1 MLVRPDEKN
10 DEDLSSS
17 SISPQNAWDASEK
30 TPGTPIAEAEDH
42 VSQQEPPQQQTF
54 VPPNGGF
61 EAWLLVFAGFLVF
74 ANVWGIVSTF
84 GAFQAFFIRDLLANE
99 SASAISWIGSVQAFL
114 VVFTGVFGGPLFDR
128 GYLRSLVF
136 VGCFLTVFGMMM
148 TSLARSYYQ
157 VFLAQGVCVG
167 LGAGLSYVPTLAL
180 ISIFFTTRRPI
191 AVGAAAVGSSVGG
204 VIFPIMF
211 RQLQPRIGYG
221 WTVRCIAFINLAF
234 AVLICLILGRHK
246 KEGSTQARSLW
257 DLTAIREPVFL
268 SWVASLFFLFLAYYI
283 PLFFIVSWARW
294 VLDTS
299 EDMSFY
305 MLAILNGG
313 SFLGRTFPY
322 LLGQR
327 VKPIYT
333 LIFSAVLGTVLIF
346 SWIAIHSS
354 AAFIVWCVLWGFVAG
369 VLVTA
374 PTSTM
379 PHPVISPNL
388 GVIGTRMGM
397 GWSAGA
403 VGSIIGSP
411 IAGALAN
418 VAAGK
423 FLHAQIFVGVVM
435 AAGAIFLIPVLIA
448 IERHDRKSKR

>member
-1 MLVRPDEKN
+1 MRHHNVNKN
-10 DEDLSSS
+10 VEDLSAMTPQSS
-17 SISPQNAWDASEK
+17 WHSSEK
-30 TPGTPIAEAEDH
+30 TPRTPIADEGEH
-42 VSQQEPPQQQTF
+42 SRQQEPSRQLGF

-84 GAFQAFFIRDLLANE
+84 GAFQAFYIRDLLSTE

-136 VGCFLTVFGMMM
+136 TGCFLTVFGMMM
-148 TSLARSYYQ
+148 TSLAKSYYQ
-157 VFLAQGVCVG
+157 VFLAQGICVG

-180 ISIFFTTRRPI
+180 ISTYFTTKRPI
-191 AVGAAAVGSSVGG
+191 AIGIAAVGSSVGG

-211 RQLQPRIGYG
+211 RRLQPQIGYG
-221 WTVRCIAFINLAF
+221 WTVRCIGFINLAF
-234 AVLICLILGRHK
+234 AVFICLILGRHRK
-246 KEGSTQARSLW
+246 DGGGQARPLW
-257 DLTAIREPVFL
+257 DLTALREPIFL
-268 SWVASLFFLFLAYYI
+268 LWTASLFFLFLAYYI

-294 VLDTS
+294 ELDTS
-299 EDMSFY
+299 EDMAFY

-327 VKPIYT
+327 VKPVYT
-333 LIFSAVLGTVLIF
+333 LIFSAILGTVLIF

-354 AAFIVWCVLWGFVAG
+354 VAFIVWCVLWGFVAG

-379 PHPVISPNL
+379 PHPVISPDMS
-388 GVIGTRMGM
+388 VIGTRMGM
-397 GWSAGA
+397 SWSAAA

-418 VAAGK
+418 VASGD
-423 FLHAQIFVGVVM
+423 FLHAQIFVGAVM
-435 AAGAIFLIPVLIA
+435 AAGAICLIPPLLA
-448 IERHDRKSKR
+448 IEKHDHKSKS

>member
-1 MLVRPDEKN
+1 MRLHNVDKN
-10 DEDLSSS
+10 VEDLSAMTPQSS
-17 SISPQNAWDASEK
+17 WHSSEK
-30 TPGTPIAEAEDH
+30 TPQTPIAEEEEH
-42 VSQQEPPQQQTF
+42 SRQLEPPRQLEF

-84 GAFQAFFIRDLLANE
+84 GAFQAFYIRDLLSTE
-99 SASAISWIGSVQAFL
+99 SASAISWVGSVQAFL

-136 VGCFLTVFGMMM
+136 TGCLLTVFGMMM
-148 TSLARSYYQ
+148 TSLAKSYYQ
-157 VFLAQGVCVG
+157 VFLAQGICVG

-180 ISIFFTTRRPI
+180 ISTYFTTKRPI
-191 AVGAAAVGSSVGG
+191 AIGIAAVGSSVGG

-211 RQLQPRIGYG
+211 RRLQPQIGYG
-221 WTVRCIAFINLAF
+221 WTVRCIGFINLAF
-234 AVLICLILGRHK
+234 AVVICLILGRHK
-246 KEGSTQARSLW
+246 KDGGGQARSLW
-257 DLTAIREPVFL
+257 DLTALREPIFL
-268 SWVASLFFLFLAYYI
+268 LWTTSLFFLFLAYYI

-294 VLDTS
+294 ELDTS
-299 EDMSFY
+299 EDMAFY

-327 VKPIYT
+327 VKPVYT
-333 LIFSAVLGTVLIF
+333 LIFSAILGTVLLF

-354 AAFIVWCVLWGFVAG
+354 AAFIVWCILWGFVAG

-379 PHPVISPNL
+379 PHPVISPNMS
-388 GVIGTRMGM
+388 VIGTRMGM
-397 GWSAGA
+397 SWSAAA

-418 VAAGK
+418 VASGD

-435 AAGAIFLIPVLIA
+435 AAGAICLIPPLLA
-448 IERHDRKSKR
+448 IEKHDRKSKS